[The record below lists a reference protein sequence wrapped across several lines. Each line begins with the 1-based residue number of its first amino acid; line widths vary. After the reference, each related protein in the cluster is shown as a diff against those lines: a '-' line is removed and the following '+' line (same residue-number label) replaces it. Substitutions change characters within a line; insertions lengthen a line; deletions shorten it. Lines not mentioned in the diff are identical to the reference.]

1 MMPILVMGE
10 PSLGDCFVKQ
20 MLLGQGYRIDVMSAT
35 PALPEGLT
43 PLSREEEALMR
54 AFGRMMQVLPKALN
68 ADLERDQRMSA
79 SEYTALRHLSESKC
93 GTLRMSELAQACD
106 MSLSGMTRL
115 ADKLESLG
123 YLRRIKCADDARG
136 SNAVLTEKGLARLQ
150 EAWPTHLA
158 SVRKHIFDHLGDLEL
173 ASLARALNAIAG
185 ES

>member
-1 MMPILVMGE
+1 
-10 PSLGDCFVKQ
+10 
-20 MLLGQGYRIDVMSAT
+20 MSAT
-35 PALPEGLT
+35 APAPPPLPDGLR
-43 PLSREEEALMR
+43 PLDADEEAVMR
-54 AFGRMMQVLPKALN
+54 SLGRFLRVMPRVLS
-68 ADLERDQRMSA
+68 ADLEREQRMTS
-79 SEYTALRHLSESKC
+79 SEYATLRHLSESRC

-158 SVRKHIFDHLGDLEL
+158 SVRRHIFDHLEGIDLAKL
-173 ASLARALNAIAG
+173 ATAFNEIANDAG
-185 ES
+185 